1 MKIGGIDKVKYFMHQ
16 IDQLLPQSVDEVFD
30 KWDSDSCPALKLKL
44 ACDRDLNYDLPKS
57 MGGLKTTGLEIGIVL
72 SVLCTLLRVIPRV
85 LLFVC

>member
-1 MKIGGIDKVKYFMHQ
+1 MHQ
-16 IDQLLPQSVDEVFD
+16 IDRLLPQSIDEVFD

-44 ACDRDLNYDLPKS
+44 ACNRDMDFDLPKS

-72 SVLCTLLRVIPRV
+72 FVWCTLFRLMPHV